1 MKNLTQLPW
10 SGKGS
15 KAKNDNT
22 LGLMQGGIRSRIGS
36 MSLKNTSLFGV
47 ILTLLLTFGVGEMW
61 GADASSA
68 NIYYDNTSSAWSD
81 VQIFIGHSGWSV
93 ADAMTKLTNSNNLY
107 YKRSYSWGGY
117 SSFYF
122 TTGASGWEGRSENVD
137 TRVGYTTHYSA
148 KMTNNLSNS
157 TWLFVS
163 SGSSNGSSVSA
174 STITGYDKLNYTQTV
189 QQTLS
194 TDGGSTY
201 SASTASLATVK
212 VASYYLSSATATSAT
227 ATSGTISAGNSS
239 ANCKAVRT
247 ATVTYTVSSV
257 ATGYT
262 FVGWYDGSTQK
273 STSTSY
279 TYNATEAKT
288 ITARFKEN
296 RYNVTAAASPAAGG
310 SVTPTSATAMG
321 QISGGSITASPNS
334 GYTFDGWSVTSGS
347 GSFGSST
354 STAINTFKPTA
365 ASTVTATFNE
375 TMSTVSF
382 VASPSGKGTFTVGGS
397 TVTSTTAGVTTT
409 KSVTA
414 VPISGYR
421 FTGWSITGGASIS
434 STSTNP
440 TTVTGGGA
448 GTAATLTA
456 TFEEDLTYYKLRFG
470 ACSGETSRGTVA
482 AEDGSGAPLTSNTDH
497 LSGTSVTV
505 TATATDDDYK
515 FDSWYDAWTSG
526 SSVSTDNPLTFTLS
540 AATDRFAH
548 FVKKTTSITLN
559 KGIGSGGTTGP
570 VTATH
575 GSNTLSPTIS
585 VNPAKSG
592 YTFTGYWTASSGG
605 VKVIDTNGALI
616 ANVSGYTKS
625 SNNKW
630 DYDDATLDLYAQWEE
645 KMTTVTIN
653 VSPASSGTLTLDAA
667 AFTPGN
673 TTTAGVTT
681 SHSVVATAANDYTFS
696 SWSVTGNATGTS
708 STNTY
713 TLKGNGSAG
722 TGTLAANFTLVPC
735 NLYKLSAAKNGSTTD
750 KGVMSYDATE
760 HAYYKDIT
768 TDASP
773 YYFRF
778 YYNASEQYCSDW
790 SSKAGGDAYSSGKQ
804 IPANDSKIDCDQSVG
819 GWGDKPAMYF
829 SGASGTTIRIWFDFQ
844 NKKTWITANKNEQYV
859 LRGANADNSEL
870 LDGMPGWSATT
881 SYFDGLASGN
891 TGTYAPTLNADEWY
905 HLKVYDVYNDIW
917 YGTTGDEAELTD
929 GVLGTM
935 GSGNDFYFH
944 TTGEG
949 DYTFTLDKSSGTKI
963 KIDYPVSYQVNFSA
977 NTIAGSNG
985 QSSDPT
991 ATYNS
996 GVTSVSN
1003 GGYVPGGT
1011 SVTFTAANAK
1021 TGYTWNGWYT
1031 VTSGGSAVST
1041 NKSYT
1046 RTINAATTLYARYTQ
1061 NTHTVTLT
1069 NANST
1074 YGIVNTSSPVTVGE
1088 AEAVQIQA
1096 TPKSGYMFNGWNVTS
1111 GSGITYHVGAGA
1123 DQIEDGSGAS
1133 KGTTYITTTAN
1144 ATLQATWDE
1153 DRSSG
1158 YVVRY
1163 GNDGKNADGG
1173 SDASQTR
1180 AWQDGTLY
1188 KKPGE
1193 TTGTVSYFT
1202 FTAAAAD
1209 VTKVIEFKIKDENTD
1224 TYYGYNAAGG
1234 GKIDA
1239 SISNVT
1245 LNTSYGNGRMVIVTP
1260 GDYVFKWDSSTK
1272 KLSITYPAG
1281 NYLRG
1286 TFNSWGWGDPLEPT
1300 GNANEYACT
1309 VSLSAKQTWS
1319 APDYGFKVV
1328 IGGVHYGKNG
1338 TAISRASNTASSLS
1352 TSGANIG
1359 MATDAAGDYT
1369 FTFNTSSKNLTVT
1382 YPDAYTVTFGMGT
1395 GGGTI
1400 GASATSAG
1408 GALTS
1413 GDYVAEGDDVTFTQT
1428 PSSSGYTFK
1437 GWYTTADGN
1446 TTVTG
1451 LSTSDYVLEDIAADA
1466 NVYTQYTANPYTV
1479 SFNVNGGTAG
1489 TPDSKVVT
1497 FGSAYGELPGNM
1509 THASKTFVGWFT
1521 DASAGKRVTADSIV
1535 DIAGNHTLYA
1545 RYETTYEVTV
1555 KYMCGED
1562 VLYPQTTVTASES
1575 ALTPTIIA
1583 PVILGYSFVNWTGN
1597 NVSPVD
1603 ASNDTTTITAD
1614 AATDI
1619 IANYSVVPTVYFKNN
1634 LGWDSVFVTFDCSFI
1649 AGKQN
1654 VPSNN
1659 GHPYFA
1665 MTQLGS
1671 TDIFYCEIPDSIVA
1685 NDYAKW
1691 KWNIAFD
1698 NTNYD
1703 GKATTDHIGT
1713 WDFYGGEFIGR
1724 SDFDPNATMY
1734 IPFNGDTEPRN
1745 SGTFYRTGC
1754 WMKYNS
1760 TESGYQVNL
1769 NTWINGAHADS
1780 LLVEL
1785 KAPVAG
1791 SYEFSATVNLKSPN
1805 YGYGFKLYKLYQKNS
1820 NQLWYS
1826 NKGSIYSNTTD
1837 LPWEFATKIGDEEV
1851 TATTQRCELHTEA
1864 LGDYKITVSFATGK
1878 PVVDVEYPASKG
1890 DWRLA
1895 YNDRVAWSGDTPHG
1909 ESWYIYS
1916 RVIKAKADAE
1926 DIVSFYVSKAVGAN
1940 AHIELQKCTNI
1951 DGSGN
1956 ETWTPQGSDLDLS
1969 AITATGIYNFKVTQN
1984 GSKEASAAYDG
1995 SYSGNFYIRTDASDG
2010 GWTNYITSGKNLMTY
2025 SEYAAEQENS
2035 SFTHYFMRFITQGS
2049 NIKFCVANDYS
2060 PCLTEYC
2067 IDDDYTGE
2075 WIEANGNVRFM
2086 WDHRT
2091 NAVSRAYISGSSIV
2105 SDRFLVL
2112 EGDEKMFDENGNAL
2126 TGTHQVSGLNANEMN
2141 FIDDQNW
2148 IYEATVKAKPG
2159 AKVKLTARYNNK
2171 IQYFYGDEGTTAAD
2185 SVLLLGGDESSPN
2198 SYKIRVV
2205 YDFKTNRLIKAFIPD
2220 GEIGENLSIEADLM
2234 IIREAQEEA
2243 QQISFSGSSKLSE
2256 VKTVYGAMK
2265 FNKYTV
2271 NNKEKTG
2278 GHGGAG
2284 LSRYERDLFYISFPF
2299 DVKLSDAFGFGT
2311 YGKHWII
2318 EYYDGKE
2325 RAANGFWAETETFW
2339 KFVMPSQRSSFT
2351 MKANEGY
2358 ILALDLDELT
2368 ESSSVWNNGV
2378 EDVYV
2383 YFPSNGDIDNIYATE
2398 KTVTIDQ
2405 TGYECTIGP
2414 RPGMSDDRRMKDSYW
2429 HVIGAPS
2436 FANYGSVLKD
2446 GKGGTTIDWSDDDGE
2461 IDWTTPS
2468 LPYLYEWNSADNSLS
2483 VTTSATFT
2491 FKAMYSYMVQ
2501 YAGSSIYWSSVNAV
2515 VPSPVAPR
2523 KIDNAQAD
2531 VEFRLELQQ
2540 GEQNADQTFVR
2551 LTDEENVT
2559 TGYDFNYDLSKEMN
2573 GGKANIY
2580 TMITSVIDNEASVT
2594 EAAGNVL
2601 PMSEQTTVVPVG
2613 VKIAT
2618 NGDYTFSIPE
2628 GTEGVGVTL
2637 IDTETGIRT
2646 SLSALDYTVSLEA
2659 GTYNDR
2665 FVIEISPIQ
2674 HVATE
2679 LETSDIRHQ
2688 KSDVRKIL
2696 IDGLLYIVRDGK
2708 MFDARG
2714 ARVE

>member
-1 MKNLTQLPW
+1 MAFDW
-10 SGKGS
+10 
-15 KAKNDNT
+15 
-22 LGLMQGGIRSRIGS
+22 
-36 MSLKNTSLFGV
+36 
-47 ILTLLLTFGVGEMW
+47 
-61 GADASSA
+61 
-68 NIYYDNTSSAWSD
+68 
-81 VQIFIGHSGWSV
+81 
-93 ADAMTKLTNSNNLY
+93 
-107 YKRSYSWGGY
+107 
-117 SSFYF
+117 
-122 TTGASGWEGRSENVD
+122 TT
-137 TRVGYTTHYSA
+137 
-148 KMTNNLSNS
+148 
-157 TWLFVS
+157 
-163 SGSSNGSSVSA
+163 
-174 STITGYDKLNYTQTV
+174 
-189 QQTLS
+189 
-194 TDGGSTY
+194 
-201 SASTASLATVK
+201 
-212 VASYYLSSATATSAT
+212 
-227 ATSGTISAGNSS
+227 
-239 ANCKAVRT
+239 
-247 ATVTYTVSSV
+247 
-257 ATGYT
+257 
-262 FVGWYDGSTQK
+262 
-273 STSTSY
+273 
-279 TYNATEAKT
+279 
-288 ITARFKEN
+288 
-296 RYNVTAAASPAAGG
+296 
-310 SVTPTSATAMG
+310 
-321 QISGGSITASPNS
+321 
-334 GYTFDGWSVTSGS
+334 
-347 GSFGSST
+347 
-354 STAINTFKPTA
+354 
-365 ASTVTATFNE
+365 
-375 TMSTVSF
+375 
-382 VASPSGKGTFTVGGS
+382 
-397 TVTSTTAGVTTT
+397 
-409 KSVTA
+409 
-414 VPISGYR
+414 
-421 FTGWSITGGASIS
+421 
-434 STSTNP
+434 
-440 TTVTGGGA
+440 
-448 GTAATLTA
+448 
-456 TFEEDLTYYKLRFG
+456 EE
-470 ACSGETSRGTVA
+470 
-482 AEDGSGAPLTSNTDH
+482 
-497 LSGTSVTV
+497 
-505 TATATDDDYK
+505 
-515 FDSWYDAWTSG
+515 
-526 SSVSTDNPLTFTLS
+526 
-540 AATDRFAH
+540 
-548 FVKKTTSITLN
+548 
-559 KGIGSGGTTGP
+559 
-570 VTATH
+570 
-575 GSNTLSPTIS
+575 
-585 VNPAKSG
+585 
-592 YTFTGYWTASSGG
+592 
-605 VKVIDTNGALI
+605 
-616 ANVSGYTKS
+616 
-625 SNNKW
+625 
-630 DYDDATLDLYAQWEE
+630 
-645 KMTTVTIN
+645 
-653 VSPASSGTLTLDAA
+653 
-667 AFTPGN
+667 
-673 TTTAGVTT
+673 
-681 SHSVVATAANDYTFS
+681 
-696 SWSVTGNATGTS
+696 
-708 STNTY
+708 
-713 TLKGNGSAG
+713 
-722 TGTLAANFTLVPC
+722 
-735 NLYKLSAAKNGSTTD
+735 
-750 KGVMSYDATE
+750 
-760 HAYYKDIT
+760 
-768 TDASP
+768 
-773 YYFRF
+773 
-778 YYNASEQYCSDW
+778 
-790 SSKAGGDAYSSGKQ
+790 
-804 IPANDSKIDCDQSVG
+804 
-819 GWGDKPAMYF
+819 
-829 SGASGTTIRIWFDFQ
+829 
-844 NKKTWITANKNEQYV
+844 
-859 LRGANADNSEL
+859 
-870 LDGMPGWSATT
+870 
-881 SYFDGLASGN
+881 
-891 TGTYAPTLNADEWY
+891 
-905 HLKVYDVYNDIW
+905 
-917 YGTTGDEAELTD
+917 TD
-929 GVLGTM
+929 GV
-935 GSGNDFYFH
+935 FY
-944 TTGEG
+944 
-949 DYTFTLDKSSGTKI
+949 
-963 KIDYPVSYQVNFSA
+963 
-977 NTIAGSNG
+977 
-985 QSSDPT
+985 
-991 ATYNS
+991 
-996 GVTSVSN
+996 
-1003 GGYVPGGT
+1003 
-1011 SVTFTAANAK
+1011 
-1021 TGYTWNGWYT
+1021 
-1031 VTSGGSAVST
+1031 
-1041 NKSYT
+1041 
-1046 RTINAATTLYARYTQ
+1046 
-1061 NTHTVTLT
+1061 
-1069 NANST
+1069 
-1074 YGIVNTSSPVTVGE
+1074 
-1088 AEAVQIQA
+1088 
-1096 TPKSGYMFNGWNVTS
+1096 
-1111 GSGITYHVGAGA
+1111 
-1123 DQIEDGSGAS
+1123 
-1133 KGTTYITTTAN
+1133 
-1144 ATLQATWDE
+1144 
-1153 DRSSG
+1153 
-1158 YVVRY
+1158 
-1163 GNDGKNADGG
+1163 KN
-1173 SDASQTR
+1173 
-1180 AWQDGTLY
+1180 
-1188 KKPGE
+1188 PGE

-1202 FTAAAAD
+1202 LTCGGSD
-1209 VTKVIEFKIKDENTD
+1209 VGKVYEFKVTD
-1224 TYYGYNAAGG
+1224 HSSWYGYNAATG

-1239 SISNVT
+1239 TITDQT
-1245 LNTSYGNGRMVIVTP
+1245 LNTSYGNGRLCIVMP
-1260 GDYVFKWDSSTK
+1260 GSYVFKWDSSTK
-1272 KLSITYPAG
+1272 KLSITFPTG
-1281 NYLRG
+1281 CYLRG
-1286 TFNSWGWGDPLEPT
+1286 TFNSWGWGNLLEPT

-1328 IGGVHYGKNG
+1328 IGGVHYGKDD

-1583 PVILGYSFVNWTGN
+1583 PVILGYRFVNWTGN

-2035 SFTHYFMRFITQGS
+2035 SFTHYFMRFITQGT

-2185 SVLLLGGDESSPN
+2185 SVLLLGGNEASEN
-2198 SYKIRVV
+2198 KYKIRVV

-2299 DVKLSDAFGFGT
+2299 DVKLSDVFGFGT

-2339 KFVMPSQRSSFT
+2339 KFVMPSQRHDFT
-2351 MKANEGY
+2351 LKANEGY

-2383 YFPSNGDIDNIYATE
+2383 YFPSDGEIENIYATE

-2405 TGYECTIGP
+2405 TGYECTINRATPDG
-2414 RPGMSDDRRMKDSYW
+2414 DRRVKDSYW
-2429 HVIGAPS
+2429 HMIGAPS
-2436 FANYGSVLKD
+2436 FANYSNPLKD
-2446 GKGGTTIDWSDDDGE
+2446 EKGGTTIDWATGDV
-2461 IDWTTPS
+2461 PF
-2468 LPYLYEWNSADNSLS
+2468 LYVWNSSSNTLTA
-2483 VTTSATFT
+2483 TSSNDFS
-2491 FKAMYSYMVQ
+2491 FKAMFSYMVQ
-2501 YAGSSIYWSSVNAV
+2501 YAGTSIYWSEVNAV
-2515 VPSPVAPR
+2515 VPTSVAPR
-2523 KIDNAQAD
+2523 KMDNTPTD

-2540 GEQNADQTFVR
+2540 GEQKADQAFIK
-2551 LTDEENVT
+2551 LSYDEHVT
-2559 TGYDFNYDLSKEMN
+2559 TGFDFNYDLSKEMN
-2573 GGKANIY
+2573 GGQANVY
-2580 TMITSVIDNEASVT
+2580 TMITSVIDNEASLT

-2601 PMSEQTTVVPVG
+2601 PMTEQTTVVPVG

-2618 NGDYTFSIPE
+2618 NGDYTFSLPE
-2628 GTEGVGVTL
+2628 GTDGVGVTL

-2674 HVATE
+2674 HVATA
-2679 LETSDIRHQ
+2679 LEPSTVGDQ
-2688 KSDVRKIL
+2688 QSDVRKVL